1 MPNEGS
7 SPPEPKRVV
16 VAKESGRYVGREPEG
31 PHSRPPPAASRRA
44 AEADSEEERV
54 NRDGT
59 PQVYK

>member
-1 MPNEGS
+1 MPNETS

-16 VAKESGRYVGREPEG
+16 VAKESRRYAGREPKG
-31 PHSRPPPAASRRA
+31 PHSRSPPAAFRRA
-44 AEADSEEERV
+44 AEADSEERV